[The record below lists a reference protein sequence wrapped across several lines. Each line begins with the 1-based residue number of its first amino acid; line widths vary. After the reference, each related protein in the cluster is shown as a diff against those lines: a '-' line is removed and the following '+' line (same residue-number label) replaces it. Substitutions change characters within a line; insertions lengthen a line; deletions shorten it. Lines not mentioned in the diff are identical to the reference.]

1 MNFHS
6 PMVLVLLAGLPLL
19 AYLCYR
25 RKGSAAVRFS
35 SVGVLRECG
44 GFWRVRFRRLLW
56 VVRFGCL
63 AVLIIALA
71 RPQEGTTLSSR
82 STEGVAME
90 IVVDRSGSM
99 QEKMVYDGE
108 KLNRLEVSKLV
119 LKDFIGGGDGFEGR
133 AADMIGLVTFARY
146 ADTIC
151 PLVQGHTVL
160 LEFLDKTELVTIR
173 SEDGTAIG
181 DAIARAAARL
191 KTAEDEIVDRNK
203 RLRVGGELA
212 GEGVQDKFTIKSKV
226 IILLTDGQNNHGA
239 NPLEAAALA
248 KEWGIKIYTIGIE
261 SVTSREGLFGMLR
274 GGGVDERL
282 LRAIA
287 ENTGGFY
294 GRAGS
299 GGDLK
304 KIYKEIDKL
313 EKSEIKSV
321 EYVEYAEQFGSW
333 ALAGLCLL
341 GFEMFAG
348 CTVFR
353 KIP

>member
-1 MNFHS
+1 MDFHS
-6 PMVLVLLAGLPLL
+6 PMVLVLLAVLPIL

-35 SVGVLRECG
+35 SVGVLKECG
-44 GFWRVRFRRLLW
+44 GSWRVRFRRLLW
-56 VVRFGCL
+56 VARFACL

-71 RPQEGTTLSSR
+71 RPREGTTLSSR

-99 QEKMVYDGE
+99 KEMMVYGGE

-119 LKDFIGGGDGFEGR
+119 LKDFISGGDGFEGR
-133 AADMIGLVTFARY
+133 SADMIGLITFARY
-146 ADTIC
+146 VDTIC
-151 PLVQGHTVL
+151 PLVQGHAVL

-191 KTAEDEIVDRNK
+191 KTAEDEIIDRNK
-203 RLRVGGELA
+203 RLRVGVGLA
-212 GEGVQDKFTIKSKV
+212 GEGEKDEFTIKSKI
-226 IILLTDGQNNHGA
+226 IILLTDGRNNVGA

-261 SVTSREGLFGMLR
+261 SAASRRGIVGLLR

-282 LRAIA
+282 LQRIA

-294 GRAGS
+294 ARAGS

-333 ALAGLCLL
+333 AFAGLCLL

>member
-1 MNFHS
+1 
-6 PMVLVLLAGLPLL
+6 
-19 AYLCYR
+19 
-25 RKGSAAVRFS
+25 
-35 SVGVLRECG
+35 
-44 GFWRVRFRRLLW
+44 
-56 VVRFGCL
+56 
-63 AVLIIALA
+63 
-71 RPQEGTTLSSR
+71 
-82 STEGVAME
+82 
-90 IVVDRSGSM
+90 
-99 QEKMVYDGE
+99 
-108 KLNRLEVSKLV
+108 
-119 LKDFIGGGDGFEGR
+119 
-133 AADMIGLVTFARY
+133 
-146 ADTIC
+146 
-151 PLVQGHTVL
+151 
-160 LEFLDKTELVTIR
+160 
-173 SEDGTAIG
+173 
-181 DAIARAAARL
+181 RL

-226 IILLTDGQNNHGA
+226 IILLTDGRNNVGA

-261 SVTSREGLFGMLR
+261 SVTSREGLLGMLR

-333 ALAGLCLL
+333 AFAGLCLL
-341 GFEMFAG
+341 GFEMFTS

>member
-1 MNFHS
+1 MDFQS

-19 AYLCYR
+19 AYFCYR

-35 SVGVLRECG
+35 SVGVLKECG
-44 GFWRVRFRRLLW
+44 GSWRVRFRGLLW
-56 VVRFGCL
+56 VARFGCL

-71 RPQEGTTLSSR
+71 RPREGTTLSSR

-99 QEKMVYDGE
+99 KEMMVYDGE
-108 KLNRLEVSKLV
+108 KLNRLEVSKRV
-119 LKDFIGGGDGFEGR
+119 LKDFVGGGDGFEGR
-133 AADMIGLVTFARY
+133 AADMIGLITFARY
-146 ADTIC
+146 VDTIC
-151 PLVQGHTVL
+151 PLVQGHAVL
-160 LEFLDKTELVTIR
+160 LEFLDKTELVKIR

-191 KTAEDEIVDRNK
+191 KKAEDEIIDRNK
-203 RLRVGGELA
+203 RLRVGGGLA
-212 GEGVQDKFTIKSKV
+212 GEGVHDEFTIKSKI
-226 IILLTDGQNNHGA
+226 IILLTDGQNNVGA

-261 SVTSREGLFGMLR
+261 SAVSRRDIIGLLR

-282 LRAIA
+282 LRSIA
-287 ENTGGFY
+287 GNTGGFY
-294 GRAGS
+294 AKAGS

-321 EYVEYAEQFGSW
+321 EYVEYAEQFGVW
-333 ALAGLCLL
+333 AFAGLCLL
-341 GFEMFAG
+341 GCEMFAG